1 MEFSFYASITI
12 FVISFLAII
21 FDVFPKSLVAI
32 TGALLMVLFGVLPF
46 ENALAAVDL
55 ETIGLLMGM
64 MLMVDI
70 VSGSGVFSWLS
81 VKMTKFT
88 GGKPWLIFLL
98 FAIITALAS
107 TFLNNVT
114 VLLIVLPIVLA
125 LTKGIGLNVKP
136 FVIATI
142 FFSIIG
148 GALTLIGDP
157 TNVIVGTAVGLSFN
171 NFLFNLWIP
180 ITAVSVAVLAV
191 FVAFNWSSLKPIS
204 GNLRQL
210 FISHL
215 LIQKI
220 EYKFGRQ
227 ELSRSFIAKVLL
239 IMFVVVLGF
248 IFGDHLGLEPTVV
261 ALLGAMV
268 LFFVTTKHSSIYE
281 SLTKVEWPTLLFFA
295 GLFVMVAGLKH
306 VGALEMIGNLF
317 IDLTEGYSFLMML
330 LALLWLAGIASML
343 IDNVPFVTMMIPI
356 VLQIQATL
364 DPTLPLDQ
372 LWWAMALGACLGGC
386 GSPIGSSANVVALG
400 LAEKSGFVITN
411 KEYVMTALPLT
422 LLMLTV
428 CSIYFVL
435 LLS

>member
-1 MEFSFYASITI
+1 MEFSFYASVTI

-21 FDVFPKSLVAI
+21 FDVFPKSLVAM

-171 NFLFNLWIP
+171 DFLFNLWIP

-356 VLQIQATL
+356 VIQIQATL
-364 DPTLPLDQ
+364 DPSLPLDQ

>member
-1 MEFSFYASITI
+1 MDTLFYIAIAI
-12 FVISFLAII
+12 FVISFLAIV
-21 FDVFPKSLVAI
+21 FDVFPKSLVAM

-46 ENALAAVDL
+46 DVALSAVDL

-81 VKMTKFT
+81 VKLTKLT
-88 GGKPWLIFLL
+88 GGKPWLIFIL
-98 FAIITALAS
+98 FALITALGS

-125 LTKGIGLNVKP
+125 LTRGVGLDVKP

-142 FFSIIG
+142 FYSIIG

-157 TNVIVGTAVGLSFN
+157 TNVIVGTSVGLGFN
-171 NFLFNLWIP
+171 DFLFNMWIP
-180 ITAVSVAVLAV
+180 ISAVSVLVLI
-191 FVAFNWSSLKPIS
+191 FFGIFKWHSLKPIS

-227 ELSRSFIAKVLL
+227 ELSKSFIAKVLL
-239 IMFVVVLGF
+239 ILFAVILGF
-248 IFGDHLGLEPTVV
+248 VFGDFVGLNPTIV

-268 LFFVTTKHSSIYE
+268 LFFMTTKHSSIYE

-295 GLFVMVAGLKH
+295 GLFVMVAGLKE
-306 VGALEMIGNLF
+306 VGALEMIGNTF
-317 IDLTEGYSFLMML
+317 IELTQGHSFLAML
-330 LALLWLAGIASML
+330 LVLLWL
-343 IDNVPFVTMMIPI
+343 
-356 VLQIQATL
+356 
-364 DPTLPLDQ
+364 
-372 LWWAMALGACLGGC
+372 
-386 GSPIGSSANVVALG
+386 
-400 LAEKSGFVITN
+400 
-411 KEYVMTALPLT
+411 
-422 LLMLTV
+422 
-428 CSIYFVL
+428 
-435 LLS
+435 